1 MVGDMRAGVLLSDG
15 CSRLARPLVAVAALL
30 CAVHLSTVF
39 AGPGG
44 PPAAAAISGD
54 VGDAVV
60 VLAAVLCLLRAG
72 SGGRDRGAWACAGA
86 GLTAWLVGS
95 TPGAGRPG
103 ELATLAF
110 FPCAYVA
117 LAIVG
122 RPRRRARTLVTWL
135 DGSIRALAVAAASAL
150 VLTPPAATAGGLAQ
164 AAIALARPVGDVVLL
179 GLVAA
184 ALTLDGRGVDR
195 GLGLLGAG
203 LALLAAADGVSVL
216 EPAAAAHLSDSVT
229 DAGCSLGA
237 LLVAAGAWQ
246 RPPRRR
252 RALDAERR
260 SARTPTALLA
270 SAGVAV
276 LAIDVFVPVNALAG
290 LTAAGAMSVIVL
302 RLAVAGRQQRALE
315 RNRILALTDDL
326 TGLAN
331 RRAFYAHA
339 EDRIAAAIGAGR
351 STVLLLIDLDRFKE
365 LNDTLG
371 HAAGDD
377 LLRQLAERLTRVMP
391 ASALLSRLG
400 GDEFVVLM
408 PAGSGADAARTAAR
422 RLREALEEPFELDGL
437 RTSVRASVGAAIAPV
452 HGADRAT
459 LLRHAD
465 IAMYSAKA
473 RRTDIE
479 IYAPDEDE
487 HSRERIALGGRLP
500 DAMEL
505 DELVLHFQPKV
516 ELTTGRV
523 TGVEALVRW
532 RHPERGLLGPREF
545 LPLAEQHGLMHR
557 MTLHVLGLALR
568 QQAAWRRGGVELQ
581 TAVNI
586 SAANLLD
593 PRFPVDVADLVARHR
608 APAGSLVFELTED
621 TVMAD
626 PERALDALA
635 QLGELG
641 VGLALDDFG
650 TGYSSLA
657 QLKRLPVQELKID
670 RSFVLDMVADSD
682 DAVIV
687 RSTVE
692 LARNLG
698 LRVVAEG
705 VETAAAYEQLARYGC
720 HAVQG
725 YHVSGPLPAPQLVAW
740 LRRWEAAGAGGAG
753 DRSASARLAAR
764 LGRQAL

>member
-1 MVGDMRAGVLLSDG
+1 MRAGALLSDG
-15 CSRLARPLVAVAALL
+15 SSRLARVVLALAAML
-30 CAVHLSTVF
+30 CAAHLAAVV

-44 PPAAAAISGD
+44 PAAPVLSRDWALEG
-54 VGDAVV
+54 VL
-60 VLAAVLCLLRAG
+60 VLAALLCLLRAATVR
-72 SGGRDRGAWACAGA
+72 RDRIAWACAGA
-86 GLTAWLVGS
+86 GLTCRVLGS
-95 TPGAGRPG
+95 IAGTGRPG
-103 ELATLAF
+103 EVATLVF
-110 FPCAYVA
+110 FPCLYVA
-117 LAIVG
+117 LAIVA
-122 RPRRRARTLVTWL
+122 RPRRRARTLTTLL
-135 DGSIRALAVAAASAL
+135 DAAVRALAAAAAAAL
-150 VLTPPAATAGGLAQ
+150 VLTPPGVGGSTLAE
-164 AAIALARPVGDVVLL
+164 AAITLARPVGDILLL

-184 ALTLDGRGVDR
+184 ALTLHGRSVDR
-195 GLGLLGAG
+195 ALGLLGTG
-203 LALLAAADGVSVL
+203 LALAGAADGVSVL
-216 EPAAAAHLSDSVT
+216 EPAAAAHLSDTVT
-229 DAGCSLGA
+229 DAGWTLAA

-246 RPPRRR
+246 RPARLR
-252 RALDAERR
+252 RANDAERR
-260 SARTPTALLA
+260 SAPAPTALVAFL
-270 SAGVAV
+270 GVAV
-276 LAIDVFVPVNALAG
+276 LGLDVFVAVNALAG
-290 LTAAGAMSVIVL
+290 LTAVGAMSVIVL

-315 RNRILALTDDL
+315 RNSILALTDDL

-339 EDRIAAAIGAGR
+339 EDRIAAAVEAGR
-351 STVLLLIDLDRFKE
+351 SMVLLLIDLDRFKE

-377 LLRQLAERLTRVMP
+377 LLRQLAERLTRAMP
-391 ASALLSRLG
+391 TSALLSRLG

-408 PAGSGADAARTAAR
+408 PAGSGADDARAAAR
-422 RLREALEEPFELDGL
+422 RLRDALEEPFELDGL

-452 HGADRAT
+452 HGAERAT

-465 IAMYSAKA
+465 IAMYSAKS
-473 RRTDIE
+473 RRTDLE
-479 IYAPDEDE
+479 IYEPDEDE
-487 HSRERIALGGRLP
+487 HSRERIELGGRLP
-500 DAMEL
+500 DAIEH

-516 ELTTGRV
+516 ELASARV

-557 MTLHVLGLALR
+557 LTLHVLGLALR
-568 QQAAWRRGGVELQ
+568 QQAAWRREGIELQ

-586 SAANLLD
+586 SAANLLN
-593 PRFPVDVADLVARHR
+593 PRFPGDVADLVARHR

-626 PERALDALA
+626 PQGALDALA

-641 VGLALDDFG
+641 IGLALDDFG

-705 VETAAAYEQLARYGC
+705 VETPAAYEQLAGYGC

-725 YHVSGPLPAPQLVAW
+725 YHVSGPLPAPQLAAW
-740 LRRWEAAGAGGAG
+740 LRRWETGAGAAGNS
-753 DRSASARLAAR
+753 SASARLAAR
-764 LGRQAL
+764 LGR